1 MAKQAKLPV
10 KRTSTSLRNTLLL
23 IPALA
28 FLIKLSIIARI
39 QGFDW
44 YTAGNGDMSAGLKTL
59 LDKNYAPAHVWYG
72 ADAESYLRAVQGLF
86 RDGIFSTEGTLSYWP
101 AGYPLLI
108 WLVGLIAQG
117 GMLMLVAI
125 FQSILYLL
133 ACAFFVDEIRQSRL
147 TNFAFPVAL
156 VLAFNPTLALNSIAI
171 GYESPTSA
179 LVLLSTAA
187 LMRYTRLKS
196 KRLMNTNLIIAFTC
210 FAIATFM
217 QPRLFILGLIFF
229 ILWGISQSPLR
240 STSLI
245 TLVSMLI
252 ISIGPAIMVARNSKS
267 MGFAAISTN
276 LGVTMNIG
284 AGDKATG
291 GYSSGK
297 NYGVAC
303 PEAVGNAAQV
313 DSAKVRC
320 VIRWYLNNPPK
331 ALRLFLNKAI
341 YFWSPW
347 YGPNANG
354 TMARNP
360 WREIHPL
367 NETVKTQS
375 GAEMVYGNTGK
386 LISWLWVLSGIF
398 FLFWGF
404 RFLWQAGGLER
415 LWGTAA
421 FTLVVIN
428 WLSSIATIGDHRFRI
443 PTMTLSLALQVIG
456 FTSIF
461 VNKRKRL
468 VGAGTDVSWP
478 GLHWKRKSE
487 TDNLQP

>member
-1 MAKQAKLPV
+1 MAKQAKVPV
-10 KRTSTSLRNTLLL
+10 KRASTSLRNKLLL

-44 YTAGNGDMSAGLKTL
+44 FTAGNGDMSAGLKTL

-72 ADAESYLRAVQGLF
+72 ADAENYLRSLLGLLN
-86 RDGIFSTEGTLSYWP
+86 DGFFSTERNLHYWP
-101 AGYPLLI
+101 AGYPILI
-108 WLVGLIAQG
+108 WIIGFIGQGSTLALIAV
-117 GMLMLVAI
+117 L
-125 FQSILYLL
+125 QSLLYFL
-133 ACAFFVDEIRQSRL
+133 ACAFFVDQIRQSRL
-147 TNFAFPVAL
+147 VSFSIPIAL
-156 VLAFNPTLALNSIAI
+156 ALTLNPTLALNTIAI
-171 GYESPTSA
+171 GYELPTASFALISIASMMHYFRMQSGSIITADTVLASA
-179 LVLLSTAA
+179 S
-187 LMRYTRLKS
+187 
-196 KRLMNTNLIIAFTC
+196 
-210 FAIATFM
+210 FAIATLM
-217 QPRLFILGLIFF
+217 QPRLILFAIAVMGMWALARFTLKSAS
-229 ILWGISQSPLR
+229 ILMAFSIAIAL
-240 STSLI
+240 
-245 TLVSMLI
+245 
-252 ISIGPAIMVARNSKS
+252 IGPGVMIYRNSQA
-267 MGFAAISTN
+267 MGFTAISTN

-284 AGDKATG
+284 AGDNATG
-291 GYSSGK
+291 GYNGEY
-297 NYGVAC
+297 NGVPC
-303 PEAVGNAAQV
+303 PEAVGNEAEV
-313 DSAKVRC
+313 DSAKVKC
-320 VIRWYLNNPPK
+320 VIAWWFKNPGKSLNLFWNK
-331 ALRLFLNKAI
+331 AL

-347 YGPNANG
+347 YGPVANG

-360 WREIHPL
+360 WRVNHPL

-386 LISWLWVLSGIF
+386 LISWLWLLAGIF

-468 VGAGTDVSWP
+468 VGAGTDISWP

>member
-1 MAKQAKLPV
+1 MAKRAKVPLK
-10 KRTSTSLRNTLLL
+10 KRSSSLRNKLLL
-23 IPALA
+23 IPAIA
-28 FLIKLSIIARI
+28 FFVKLIIISRI

-44 YTAGNGDMSAGLKTL
+44 FASGNGNMATGLKTL
-59 LDKNYAPAHVWYG
+59 LDKNFAPANVWFG

-86 RDGIFSTEGTLSYWP
+86 QDGFFSTEGTLSYWP
-101 AGYPLLI
+101 AGYPILI
-108 WLVGLIAQG
+108 WIVGFIGQGSTLALIAI
-117 GMLMLVAI
+117 L
-125 FQSILYLL
+125 QSLLYFL
-133 ACAFFVDEIRQSRL
+133 ACAFFVEEVRQSRL
-147 TNFAFPVAL
+147 ANFAIPLAL
-156 VLAFNPTLALNSIAI
+156 VLALNPTLSLNTISI

-179 LVLLSTAA
+179 LVLAA
-187 LMRYTRLKS
+187 IASLMRHSRRNSS
-196 KRLMNTNLIIAFTC
+196 KLIDSDFVTASMS
-210 FAIATFM
+210 FALATFM
-217 QPRLFILGLIFF
+217 QPRLAVLALAFF
-229 ILWGISQSPLR
+229 VVWSLAKARLKLA
-240 STSLI
+240 SLI
-245 TLVSMLI
+245 IIFSMLI
-252 ISIGPAIMVARNSKS
+252 VSLGPTIMVARNSNA

-284 AGDKATG
+284 AGDEATG
-291 GYSSGK
+291 GYGGK
-297 NYGVAC
+297 NYGVPC

-320 VIRWYLNNPPK
+320 VLQWYLANPSK
-331 ALRLFLNKAI
+331 ALKLFWNKAV

-360 WREIHPL
+360 WRVNHPL

-375 GAEMVYGNTGK
+375 GADLVYGNTGK
-386 LISWLWVLSGIF
+386 LISWLWSIAGLF
-398 FLFWGF
+398 FLVWGF

-421 FTLVVIN
+421 FTIVVIN

-456 FTSIF
+456 FTSLFI
-461 VNKRKRL
+461 NKRKRL
-468 VGAGTDVSWP
+468 VGTGTEIGWP

-487 TDNLQP
+487 PDNLQP

>member
-1 MAKQAKLPV
+1 MAKQAKVPV
-10 KRTSTSLRNTLLL
+10 KRSSTSLRNKLLL

-28 FLIKLSIIARI
+28 FLIKLSIIAKI

-44 YTAGNGDMSAGLKTL
+44 YTAGNGDMSIGLKTL

-72 ADAESYLRAVQGLF
+72 ADAENYLRSLLGLLN
-86 RDGIFSTEGTLSYWP
+86 DGFFSTERNLHYWP

-108 WLVGLIAQG
+108 WIIGFIGQGSTLALIAV
-117 GMLMLVAI
+117 L
-125 FQSILYLL
+125 QSLLYLL
-133 ACAFFVDEIRQSRL
+133 ACAFFVDQIRQSRL
-147 TNFAFPVAL
+147 VSFSIPIAL
-156 VLAFNPTLALNSIAI
+156 ALTLNPTLALNTIAI
-171 GYESPTSA
+171 GYELPTTSFA
-179 LVLLSTAA
+179 LISIASMMRFFRMQSGSIITADTVLAST
-187 LMRYTRLKS
+187 S
-196 KRLMNTNLIIAFTC
+196 
-210 FAIATFM
+210 FAIATLM
-217 QPRLFILGLIFF
+217 QPRLILFAIAVMGMWALARFTLKSAS
-229 ILWGISQSPLR
+229 ILMTFSIAIAL
-240 STSLI
+240 
-245 TLVSMLI
+245 
-252 ISIGPAIMVARNSKS
+252 IGPGVMMYRNSQA
-267 MGFAAISTN
+267 MGFTAISTN

-284 AGDKATG
+284 AGDDATG
-291 GYSSGK
+291 GYTRNASG
-297 NYGVAC
+297 VPC
-303 PEAVGNAAQV
+303 PEAAGNEAEV
-313 DSAKVRC
+313 DSAKVKC
-320 VIRWYLNNPPK
+320 VIAWWFKNPGKSLKLFWNK
-331 ALRLFLNKAI
+331 AL

-347 YGPNANG
+347 YGPVANG

-360 WREIHPL
+360 WRVNHPL
-367 NETVKTQS
+367 NETVKTPS
-375 GAEMVYGNTGK
+375 GAEMVYGNIGK
-386 LISWLWVLSGIF
+386 LISWFWVLGGIF

-404 RFLWQAGGLER
+404 RFLWKAGGIER

-468 VGAGTDVSWP
+468 VGAGTDISWP